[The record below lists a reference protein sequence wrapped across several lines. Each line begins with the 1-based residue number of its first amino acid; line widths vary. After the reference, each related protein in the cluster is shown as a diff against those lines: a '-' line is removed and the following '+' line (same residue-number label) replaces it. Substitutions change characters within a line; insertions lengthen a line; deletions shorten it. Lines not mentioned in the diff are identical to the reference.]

1 MRAPVRRAPIAPA
14 AFPCVR
20 YDPDPVAVG
29 VGFGPGH
36 MQSSLR
42 LGTVN
47 IEERK
52 TDDPRSWALG
62 PVELM
67 FVEKAGA
74 AGAIRPLTTERA

>member
-1 MRAPVRRAPIAPA
+1 
-14 AFPCVR
+14 
-20 YDPDPVAVG
+20 
-29 VGFGPGH
+29 

-67 FVEKAGA
+67 FAEKAGA